1 MCSTATICNACHAS
15 CDCFCFVCVCV
26 LSVRVCVCVLC
37 WLTGAEEE
45 TAVMCIMPLWFCML
59 CTASLWL
66 ACANVSADG
75 LGLLAGNVDALHHR
89 PDLDLATA
97 TLTC

>member
-1 MCSTATICNACHAS
+1 MQCVS
-15 CDCFCFVCVCV
+15 CILRVLLLCVCVCV
-26 LSVRVCVCVLC
+26 RVLC

-59 CTASLWL
+59 CTASLCL